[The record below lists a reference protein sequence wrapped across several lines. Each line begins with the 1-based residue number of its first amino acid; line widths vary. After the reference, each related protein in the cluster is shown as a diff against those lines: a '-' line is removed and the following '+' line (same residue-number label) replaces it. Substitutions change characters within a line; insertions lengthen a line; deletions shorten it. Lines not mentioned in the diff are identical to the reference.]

1 MEISSPQKTVKEDN
15 GKVCLKRCLGFFD
28 SVCFLV
34 GSIIGAGIFVSP
46 KGVLEYSQLNVGVAL
61 CIWAA
66 CGVLCMMC
74 SFCYAELGSA
84 LPFAGG
90 EYYHVSRGLGSL
102 PAFITI
108 WTLTLFIRPAS
119 NAARALTFAEYIS
132 QPFYSGCPP
141 PDLLK
146 KILAIGILLV
156 LGVINSKSIKMAT
169 WVQNIFTVLK
179 MMSLTLI
186 IIYGLNELGSN
197 TKASEPFKEAFNSDV
212 PNAAQTAESFFQG
225 LYAYGGWNYLNYM
238 AGMYLYLLLHGH
250 IGKKYT

>member
-1 MEISSPQKTVKEDN
+1 MKAEVDD

-34 GSIIGAGIFVSP
+34 GCIIGAGIFVSP
-46 KGVLEYSQLNVGVAL
+46 KGVLEYCQLNVGVAL

-66 CGVLCMMC
+66 CGMVCIMC
-74 SFCYAELGSA
+74 SLCYAELGTS
-84 LPFAGG
+84 LPFSGG
-90 EYYHVSRGLGSL
+90 EYYHVKRGLGSL
-102 PAFITI
+102 PAFVTI
-108 WTLTLFIRPAS
+108 WTLILFIRPAS
-119 NAARALTFAEYIS
+119 NAARALIFAEYIS

-146 KILAIGILLV
+146 KILALGILWV
-156 LGVINSKSIKMAT
+156 LCIINSKSIKMST

-186 IIYGLNELGSN
+186 IVYGMIELGSN
-197 TKASEPFKEAFNSDV
+197 PKASEPFKEAFDSEV
-212 PNAAQTAESFFQG
+212 PNAVQTAESFFQG

-238 AGMYLYLLLHGH
+238 AGMYLYPPLYHLITTLLYKCGL
-250 IGKKYT
+250 T